1 MSVLKRLVVCCGVLP
16 VAMLLGACAPEDLPY
31 QFDDLPAGDAQRGAT
46 LFGQSVNGAPACSTC
61 HTLDG
66 GAAAGPDLEG
76 YGTVAMTRVRGQSA
90 GEYTFYSILRPA
102 KHIVR
107 GYSNVMPADYA
118 RKLSAQDVADLIAYL
133 LSL

>member
-1 MSVLKRLVVCCGVLP
+1 MNRFATLCLGVLLIG
-16 VAMLLGACAPEDLPY
+16 ALLAACAPADLPY
-31 QFDDLPAGDAQRGAT
+31 QFNDLPAGDAQRGAT
-46 LFGQSVNGAPACSTC
+46 LFGQAIGGAPACSSC
-61 HTLDG
+61 HSLEG
-66 GAAAGPDLEG
+66 GASAGPTLQG
-76 YGTVAMTRVRGQSA
+76 YGAVAATRVRGQSA

-118 RKLSAQDVADLIAYL
+118 KTLSAQDVADLIAYL

>member
-1 MSVLKRLVVCCGVLP
+1 VLKLIAVCLGVVP
-16 VAMLLGACAPEDLPY
+16 VALLLVACAPEDLPY

-46 LFGQSVNGAPACSTC
+46 LFGQSVNGAPACVSC

-66 GAAAGPDLEG
+66 GAAAGPGLEG
-76 YGTVAMTRVRGQSA
+76 YGEVAATRVKGQSA

-118 RKLSAQDVADLIAYL
+118 GKLSAQDVADLIAYL

>member
-1 MSVLKRLVVCCGVLP
+1 MLKLVAIGLGVVSVALFL
-16 VAMLLGACAPEDLPY
+16 AACAPEDPPY
-31 QFDDLPAGDAQRGAT
+31 QLDDLLAGDAQRGAT
-46 LFGQSVNGAPACSTC
+46 LFEQSVGGAPACISC

-66 GAAAGPDLEG
+66 GASAGPSLDG
-76 YGTVAMTRVRGQSA
+76 YGTVAATRVKGQSA
-90 GEYTFYSILRPA
+90 AAYTFYSILRPA

-118 RKLSAQDVADLIAYL
+118 GKLSAQDVADLIAYL